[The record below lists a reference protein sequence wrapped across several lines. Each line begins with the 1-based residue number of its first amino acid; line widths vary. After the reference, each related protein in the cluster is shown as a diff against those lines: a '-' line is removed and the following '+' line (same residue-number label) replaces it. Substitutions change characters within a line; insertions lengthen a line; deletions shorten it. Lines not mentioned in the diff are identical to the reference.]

1 MAMQITKPAPKPS
14 SGVPVKPARERRGVM
29 RGNREQ
35 ITLTLPP
42 ETLDR
47 IERLARNAGM
57 TRAGLINL
65 FIHRGLEG
73 GL

>member
-1 MAMQITKPAPKPS
+1 MAMQITKPTGPTTL
-14 SGVPVKPARERRGVM
+14 ARRKGVM

-42 ETLDR
+42 ETLER
-47 IERLARNAGM
+47 LERLARAAGM
-57 TRAGLINL
+57 TRAALLNL
-65 FIHRGLEG
+65 FIHRGLEA